1 MTTTD
6 PRYVAARMVLLDAL
20 FALEPHG
27 KAVIV
32 VGAQAIYLH
41 AGASDIG
48 IAPYTTDGDLALDP
62 TILADAPELETTMRS
77 AGFDILPQPAGQPG
91 IWCVTLD
98 IEGVETIV
106 PVDLIVPEAV
116 VPHVGRRG
124 ARIPPHG
131 KQSAHKAVGV
141 EAALVD
147 HAPMTI
153 AALDPTDNRTI
164 TVEVAGL
171 AAMLVAKAHKINDRL
186 KDNETDR
193 LSDKDAADV
202 YRVMQIA
209 SPRELGDTMRLL
221 RDDPRAGPVTAEAV
235 DLLHDQFGVRN
246 GPAIAMAQ
254 RSLALAT
261 DPDQIAAVSVAFTAA
276 LLDAAS

>member
-1 MTTTD
+1 MTTAD
-6 PRYVAARMVLLDAL
+6 PRYVAARKVLLDAL
-20 FALEPHG
+20 FALAPHG

-32 VGAQAIYLH
+32 AGAQAIYLH
-41 AGASDIG
+41 TGANDNG

-62 TILADAPELETTMRS
+62 TILGDTPELAATMRA

-98 IEGVETIV
+98 IEGVKTIV

-116 VPHVGRRG
+116 APHVGRRS
-124 ARIPPHG
+124 ARIPPHD
-131 KQSAHKAVGV
+131 KQSAHKAVGL

-147 HAPMTI
+147 HAPITI
-153 AALDPTDNRTI
+153 AALDPTDDRTI

-171 AAMLVAKAHKINDRL
+171 AAMLVAKVHKISDRL
-186 KDNETDR
+186 KDNKTDR
-193 LSDKDAADV
+193 LSDKDAADI
-202 YRVMQIA
+202 YRVMQTA
-209 SPRELGDTMRLL
+209 SPREIADTMRRL
-221 RDDPRAGPVTAEAV
+221 RDDPMAGPVTAEAME
-235 DLLHDQFGVRN
+235 LLRDQFGVRN

-254 RSLALAT
+254 RSLALAI

-276 LLDAAS
+276 ILDATS